1 MNTLS
6 TAVPS
11 SEMNG
16 YDYFVGIHQCFVH
29 FILKDNELATLHGAR
44 AFKSFVDK
52 KGSRKPEFLSVV
64 EKLQEEE
71 KSIETRPAAGTP
83 AGASVPPVAV
93 ITPSASLTRLL

>member
-1 MNTLS
+1 M
-6 TAVPS
+6 
-11 SEMNG
+11 
-16 YDYFVGIHQCFVH
+16 

-71 KSIETRPAAGTP
+71 KINEYRAVPSIPAGT
-83 AGASVPPVAV
+83 SVPPVTV
-93 ITPSASLTRLL
+93 TTPSVSQTRLL